1 MTPVAW
7 KNNIKKT
14 VSSGV
19 AQVARKYR
27 IKKMISSGV
36 APVAY
41 NNKEGGVF
49 WKIWRR

>member
-1 MTPVAW
+1 MW
-7 KNNIKKT
+7 RRWCIIIKKA

-19 AQVARKYR
+19 AQVAQKYN

-41 NNKEGGVF
+41 NDEEGGVF
-49 WKIWRR
+49 WEIWRR